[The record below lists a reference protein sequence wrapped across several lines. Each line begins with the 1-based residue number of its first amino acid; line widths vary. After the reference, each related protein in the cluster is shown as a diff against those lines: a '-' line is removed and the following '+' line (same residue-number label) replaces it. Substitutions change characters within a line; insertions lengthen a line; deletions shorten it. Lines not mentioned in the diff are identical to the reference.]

1 MSTNWAAVE
10 VARFCRETGRTVP
23 KTIQVETFDF
33 AHGSKDREEFARWA
47 ETNKEWQHLRKEF
60 GDYRTKPGTEDKI
73 QEGRLGEP
81 EFEYGNLPEDR
92 WASHDA
98 VLREAEF
105 GFGIEDADKE
115 LRIEGKQEWSASHE
129 FPPSMYGP

>member
-1 MSTNWAAVE
+1 MAHTEEDQTNQTNRKEKAQNRKYNMSTNWAAVE

-60 GDYRTKPGTEDKI
+60 GDYGEKPGTEDKMW
-73 QEGRLGEP
+73 ESRLAQP
-81 EFEYGNLPEDR
+81 HL
-92 WASHDA
+92 H
-98 VLREAEF
+98 
-105 GFGIEDADKE
+105 
-115 LRIEGKQEWSASHE
+115 
-129 FPPSMYGP
+129 